1 MKFGAA
7 EDAAGSRS
15 GFTAESSDA
24 DEALM
29 DVVPSRP
36 FSALANARSTHMPVS
51 CLNPALFGRTSSER
65 MSR

>member
-7 EDAAGSRS
+7 EDAAGSCS
-15 GFTAESSDA
+15 GCTAESSDA
-24 DEALM
+24 DEDA